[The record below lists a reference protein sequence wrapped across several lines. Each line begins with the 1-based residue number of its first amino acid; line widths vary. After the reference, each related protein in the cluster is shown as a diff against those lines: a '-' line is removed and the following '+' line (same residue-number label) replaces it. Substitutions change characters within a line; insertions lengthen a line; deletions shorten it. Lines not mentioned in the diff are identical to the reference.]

1 MCIDTRKLSVQTIK
15 GVYRGVLVYLNDIL
29 ICAKTQEEHDKLLQQ
44 VLQILEENQF
54 YSIIKV

>member
-1 MCIDTRKLSVQTIK
+1 VQTIK